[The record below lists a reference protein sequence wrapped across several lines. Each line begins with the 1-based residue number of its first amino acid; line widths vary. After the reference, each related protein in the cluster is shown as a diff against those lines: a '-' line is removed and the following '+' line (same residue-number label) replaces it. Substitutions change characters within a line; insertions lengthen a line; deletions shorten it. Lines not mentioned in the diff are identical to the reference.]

1 MPQPEADI
9 AVANCRDWLEWAAV
23 QVDVCLAD
31 DKPACDRLLESLAK
45 MMGPAALDSS
55 AGAAS
60 AGSAIVQKMSAV
72 VVAVQSHDR
81 VMQRLN
87 HVAESL
93 RRLQQHLG
101 DARLAQ
107 SAESWRVLRENQMR
121 AFSMAEERALFAR
134 IVAHGDPMGHEAALN
149 AQDTI
154 ELFLPEPGL
163 EQP

>member
-1 MPQPEADI
+1 MPPPEADI

-31 DKPACDRLLESLAK
+31 DKPACDRLLESLGEL
-45 MMGPAALDSS
+45 MGPAAVESD
-55 AGAAS
+55 AGAPP
-60 AGSAIVQKMSAV
+60 AGSAVVQKMSAV

-93 RRLQQHLG
+93 RRLHEHLG

-107 SAESWRVLRENQMR
+107 SAESWRLLRASQMR
-121 AFSMAEERALFAR
+121 AFSMAEERSLFAR
-134 IVAHGDPMGHEAALN
+134 MVAHDDPMGHEAALN